1 MDFIRSM
8 ISRDLRT
15 GKYDGRVVTRFPP
28 EPNGFLHI
36 GHAKSIC
43 LNFGLAEE
51 HAGGVCHLRLDDT
64 NPDTEKAEFVEA
76 MKRDIRW
83 LGFDWGEHLYHA
95 SDYFEQLYR
104 YALVLVDKGLAYVDS
119 STEEEIR
126 ERRSSVIRPGVDSP
140 WRDRSREENR
150 DLFRRMRAGEFPDG
164 SHVLRARIDMGHPN
178 MVMRD
183 PLLYRIRHAHHYR
196 QGDDWPIYP
205 MYDFAHCLSDSVERV
220 THSLCT
226 LEFENNREIYDWLL
240 KHVDAPVPRP
250 EQTEFAPLVL
260 DYVITSKRKL
270 KELVR
275 TGHMRGWD
283 DPRMPT
289 LAGLRRRGVTPE
301 AIRTLCDMVGVA
313 RSQSRV
319 DFGKFEFAV
328 RDDLNR
334 RAPRAFCVLDPLK
347 VVLANWPAGDE
358 EIFEA
363 PCMPGDGGAA
373 GTRALP
379 FGREIYID
387 RQDFAERPPPGFHRL
402 RPGGEVRLKY
412 AYVIRCDEVV
422 RDEGGRV
429 IELRCSVDRATR
441 GGVAPRGRRV
451 RGIIHW
457 LKADRAVRAEV
468 RLIDRMFVVPEPPP
482 DDIVGALNPD
492 SERIVADAL
501 VEPGLAATPPG
512 THYQFERHG
521 YFFSDP
527 VDSREDR
534 LVFNR
539 TVTMRDTWGARMR
552 KGDVAEDGSRPAVDR
567 GSDAGDGA
575 GRERQPTPEQ
585 SLRSDEDRRR
595 FRELVALGVTEA
607 AAASL
612 VRSDAALALFE
623 AARERYSEGAASIAG
638 WLVNDVA
645 RLIGSEAEADVD
657 RLGPAA
663 LAGLVRAVDTGD
675 LSHRQGRTVLA
686 ALLTRGGLFE
696 EARAAADLAEID
708 DEGTLRTMLEGLVE
722 QFPDKAAAF
731 RNGRAGL
738 LGFFVGQV
746 MRQTRGKAD
755 PKAASR
761 LAEAILSGRPD

>member
-1 MDFIRSM
+1 MDFIRGM
-8 ISRDLRT
+8 ISRDLQT

-51 HAGGVCHLRLDDT
+51 HPGGRCHLRLDDT

-126 ERRSSVIRPGVDSP
+126 ERRGSVTRPGVDSP
-140 WRDRSREENR
+140 YRDRSREENR

-183 PLLYRIRHAHHYR
+183 PLLYRIRHSHHYR

-270 KELVR
+270 KELVQ

-313 RSQSRV
+313 RTQSRV

-347 VVLANWPAGDE
+347 VVLANFPAGGE
-358 EIFEA
+358 EIIEA
-363 PCMPGDGGAA
+363 PCMPGDGGVA

-387 RQDFAERPPPGFHRL
+387 RQDFAEKPPPGFHRL
-402 RPGGEVRLKY
+402 TPGGKVRLKY
-412 AYVIRCDEVV
+412 AYVIRCDDVV
-422 RDEGGRV
+422 RDGGGRV

-441 GGVAPRGRRV
+441 GGVAPQGRRV

-595 FRELVALGVTEA
+595 FRELVALAVTEA

-645 RLIGSEAEADVD
+645 RLIGSEAEADLD

-761 LAEAILSGRPD
+761 LAEAILSGRPG

>member
-1 MDFIRSM
+1 MDFVRGM
-8 ISRDLRT
+8 ISRDLQT

-51 HAGGVCHLRLDDT
+51 HPGGRCHLRLDDT

-126 ERRSSVIRPGVDSP
+126 ERRGSVTRPGVDSP
-140 WRDRSREENR
+140 YRDRSREENR

-183 PLLYRIRHAHHYR
+183 PLLYRIRHSHHYR

-289 LAGLRRRGVTPE
+289 LAGLRRRGVTPK
-301 AIRTLCDMVGVA
+301 AIRRLCDMVGVA
-313 RSQSRV
+313 RTQSRV

-347 VVLANWPAGDE
+347 VVLTNYPAGGE

-363 PCMPGDGGAA
+363 PRMPGDGGAS
-373 GTRALP
+373 GTRKLP
-379 FGREIYID
+379 FGREIQID
-387 RQDFAERPPPGFHRL
+387 REDFAERPPPGFHRL
-402 RPGGEVRLKY
+402 VPGGEVRLKY

-422 RDEGGRV
+422 RDGGGGV
-429 IELRCSVDRATR
+429 IELRCSVDRSTR
-441 GGVAPRGRRV
+441 SGVAPKGRRV

-501 VEPGLAATPPG
+501 VEPGLAGTPPG
-512 THYQFERHG
+512 AHYQFERHG

-539 TVTMRDTWGARMR
+539 TVTMRDSWGARR
-552 KGDVAEDGSRPAVDR
+552 RREKAVGDRATVSPGDAAADGSGPGPRL
-567 GSDAGDGA
+567 S
-575 GRERQPTPEQ
+575 PEE
-585 SLRSDEDRRR
+585 SLSSEQDRRR
-595 FRELVALGVTEA
+595 FRELRSQGVSEA
-607 AAASL
+607 SAASL
-612 VRSDAALALFE
+612 VHSPAALELFG
-623 AARERYSEGAASIAG
+623 AARARYPEGAESIAA
-638 WLVNDVA
+638 WLVNDFTRLLGSDDRADPSRLEPGALGDLA
-645 RLIGSEAEADVD
+645 RAI
-657 RLGPAA
+657 
-663 LAGLVRAVDTGD
+663 DTGG

-686 ALLTRGGLFE
+686 ALLERGGSFA
-696 EARAAADLAEID
+696 EARSAADLAEID
-708 DEGTLRTMLEGLVE
+708 DEGTLRAMLEGLVE
-722 QFPDKAAAF
+722 EFPDKAAAF
-731 RNGRAGL
+731 RNGRTGL